1 MRLPPRQIKKNQ
13 SKVKAKSNKKLKIV
27 THCDE
32 NVNKIGRVEEQYQK
46 PLSLGGAFTKQ
57 RKKVSSSRKRNLKY
71 SNDI

>member
-32 NVNKIGRVEEQYQK
+32 NVNKIGRVEEQY
-46 PLSLGGAFTKQ
+46 
-57 RKKVSSSRKRNLKY
+57 
-71 SNDI
+71 